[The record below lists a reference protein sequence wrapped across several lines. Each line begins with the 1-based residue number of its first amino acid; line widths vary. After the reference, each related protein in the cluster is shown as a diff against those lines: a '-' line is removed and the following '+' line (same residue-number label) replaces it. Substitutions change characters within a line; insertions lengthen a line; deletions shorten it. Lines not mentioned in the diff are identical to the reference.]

1 MLYSSSHGEYELS
14 GMFAVMHHAD
24 SFWYPCWALC
34 STWPSQIVLHFR
46 AIAFHPYIYHNLV
59 CCWFAATWTFVTCIM
74 ESTVDLPSLQLASH
88 AHCAAVVHTGLWH
101 VIHVPCSILYICY
114 DARVHLKRQLHKVDP

>member
-1 MLYSSSHGEYELS
+1 MGSMSYQECLLLCIMQTAS
-14 GMFAVMHHAD
+14 GIHAGHCAARG
-24 SFWYPCWALC
+24 PAKLC
-34 STWPSQIVLHFR
+34 CISGL
-46 AIAFHPYIYHNLV
+46 IAFHPYIHHNLV
-59 CCWFAATWTFVTCIM
+59 CCWFVATWTFVTCIM